1 MSAACTRT
9 VTLLASATEAAAG
22 AAMVGARSVLATTMV
37 ALEEPDSALPA
48 VKVTVYEPA
57 LLYVGVQ
64 VSVPVVSPGPGV
76 KTALLPAGSLE
87 RFALSELSG
96 CPPRSAGRTAS

>member
-1 MSAACTRT
+1 MPAWVKFGAQVSVPVGSAGPGVRTASLPAGSPETFAVSDVMGSPSMSAACTRT

-57 LLYVGVQ
+57 LL
-64 VSVPVVSPGPGV
+64 
-76 KTALLPAGSLE
+76 
-87 RFALSELSG
+87 
-96 CPPRSAGRTAS
+96 